1 MSALGYWLV
10 TCLGNVSYFILIK
23 STLGIF
29 FPELF
34 GDGNTVLAIVISS
47 IILWTFNFMILQGI
61 REAAYVN
68 KIVTVAKIIPILIFI
83 FFVVYSFQTDIFM
96 NNFWGYGLKEFSW
109 QGIFAQ
115 VKTTMLATV
124 FVFLGVEGA
133 SVYSRYA
140 RTPKDVGFATIVG
153 FLGVLSLLVM
163 VTIFSYGILPQ
174 YELAGLRNPS
184 MAGVLESIIGIK
196 GAIFVSIG
204 LLISVLGA
212 YLSWMLL
219 ATEVLSNA
227 ARIETMPKFL
237 KEENA
242 KGVPYRALI
251 LSSVMV
257 QICLI
262 MSYYSSSV
270 FVLALEMTSAMTL
283 IPHFFVAA
291 YGLKLILKNDLEAN
305 EKNTVKKICSLPL

>member
-1 MSALGYWLV
+1 
-10 TCLGNVSYFILIK
+10 
-23 STLGIF
+23 
-29 FPELF
+29 
-34 GDGNTVLAIVISS
+34 
-47 IILWTFNFMILQGI
+47 MILQGI

-124 FVFLGVEGA
+124 FVFLVVEGA

-153 FLGVLSLLVM
+153 FLGVLSLLVV

-212 YLSWMLL
+212 YLSWRLL
-219 ATEVLSNA
+219 ATEVL
-227 ARIETMPKFL
+227 
-237 KEENA
+237 
-242 KGVPYRALI
+242 
-251 LSSVMV
+251 
-257 QICLI
+257 
-262 MSYYSSSV
+262 
-270 FVLALEMTSAMTL
+270 
-283 IPHFFVAA
+283 
-291 YGLKLILKNDLEAN
+291 
-305 EKNTVKKICSLPL
+305 